1 MTARGGGAFHDE
13 PLGNQRAAVMKRILL
28 CCIPVL
34 VAAALPGTAA
44 EPPAMDPPAPV
55 VAKPEAD
62 PKAVALKVEQALKTA
77 EGVPSTGITVTT
89 HASVIVLNGKVA
101 SQAEMARAEAVAK
114 SAAGDMRVSS
124 QIEVVQPAVDG
135 PSQQAA
141 ASLVKNVEDALKRD
155 MATANLGV
163 TVSIDD
169 QQTIGLYGLVPS
181 REARSAVE
189 RVAARVQ
196 GVRKIDSRLV
206 VPGG

>member
-1 MTARGGGAFHDE
+1 
-13 PLGNQRAAVMKRILL
+13 MKRILL

-34 VAAALPGTAA
+34 AAAALPVITA
-44 EPPAMDPPAPV
+44 EVPATDAPAAAAAPR
-55 VAKPEAD
+55 PEAD
-62 PKAVALKVEQALKTA
+62 PKVVATQVEQALKNA
-77 EGVPSTGITVTT
+77 PGVPATGITVTT

-101 SQAEMARAEAVAK
+101 SEAEKARAESVAQA
-114 SAAGDMRVSS
+114 AAGEVRTSS
-124 QIEVVQPAVDG
+124 QIEVMQPVDG

-141 ASLVKNVEDALKRD
+141 VSLVKNVEDALKRD

-206 VPGG
+206 IPGG